1 MGKLR
6 NSLVLLSSFN
16 MYRLVFCLTVVA
28 SLPLEDTV
36 EGKEARANFMS
47 AFAAAE
53 AGDHAIL
60 APVNNDVQA
69 PQIANAYLADTEDV
83 IKARSDFDIEFKNV
97 EAGGLMDKQAPAP
110 VAPVAPEVPVAMV
123 ASHVPYYN
131 TYHQNLVLPTTLL
144 SYNAL
149 HPATYTAIH
158 PNTYTAIHPINYA
171 ATFPY
176 TMPVQH
182 LPVVQT

>member
-1 MGKLR
+1 M
-6 NSLVLLSSFN
+6 
-16 MYRLVFCLTVVA
+16 FCLTVVA

-36 EGKEARANFMS
+36 EVKEARANFMS

-131 TYHQNLVLPTTLL
+131 TYHQNLVLPTTHLT
-144 SYNAL
+144 YNAL
-149 HPATYTAIH
+149 HPATYTAIHPNTYTAIH

-182 LPVVQT
+182 LPVVQTVTE